1 MNNQQ
6 EITMQKLLSMWISDL
21 AAKHRR
27 YQVNHAI
34 NRTMRDIELTR
45 REIAEKM
52 AAQRAL
58 VEDLMHLRAE
68 RNSIQ

>member
-1 MNNQQ
+1 MP
-6 EITMQKLLSMWISDL
+6 KLLSMWLENL

-27 YQVNHAI
+27 YQVNYAI

-45 REIAEKM
+45 REIAEKL
-52 AAQRAL
+52 AAQRVL
-58 VEDLMHLRAE
+58 VEDLMNLRAE